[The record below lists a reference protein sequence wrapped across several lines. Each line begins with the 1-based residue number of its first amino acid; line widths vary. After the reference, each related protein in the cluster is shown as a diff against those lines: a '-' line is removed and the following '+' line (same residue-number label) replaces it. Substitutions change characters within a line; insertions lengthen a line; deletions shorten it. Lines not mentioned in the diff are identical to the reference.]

1 MEFTLTRGQIRAM
14 LHLAATKDIRFYLNG
29 LHIVQDSRGTIV
41 EATDGHVLGCLR
53 VSEAPMP
60 PAKVI
65 LDRDSLKPL
74 TGTKRQSDEVVE
86 FYVDGDTVKAS
97 AMGMLTTF
105 KRVDGVFSDVSRVI
119 PRAETLEATPDAPA
133 NFNPTLLVRFWDC
146 ARELGTE
153 GYIQLRQRGLDSAL
167 VSIGLDN
174 FTGVVMPVRADDKF
188 LTPWWVHHA
197 SEKDE
202 TGSGR
207 SAGNA
212 RTR

>member
-29 LHIVQDSRGTIV
+29 LHIVQDGRGTIV

-105 KRVDGVFSDVSRVI
+105 KRVDGVFPDVSRVT

-133 NFNPTLLVRFWDC
+133 NFNPALLMRFCDC
-146 ARELGTE
+146 ARELCGVFE
-153 GYIQLRQRGLDSAL
+153 YIQLRQRGQDSAL

-197 SEKDE
+197 SEKDAALE
-202 TGSGR
+202 VEDS
-207 SAGNA
+207 SMAA
-212 RTR
+212 

>member
-29 LHIVQDSRGTIV
+29 LHIVQDGRGTIV
-41 EATDGHVLGCLR
+41 EATDGHLLGCLR

-74 TGTKRQSDEVVE
+74 MGTKRQSDEVVE

-97 AMGMLTTF
+97 AMGMLATF
-105 KRVDGVFSDVSRVI
+105 KRVDGVFPDVSRVT
-119 PRAETLEATPDAPA
+119 PRAETLATTPDSPA
-133 NFNPTLLVRFWDC
+133 NFNPALLMRFCDC

-153 GYIQLRQRGLDSAL
+153 GYIQLRQRGQDSAL

-174 FTGVVMPVRADDKF
+174 FTGVVMPVRDDDKF

-197 SEKDE
+197 SEKDAALE
-202 TGSGR
+202 VEDS
-207 SAGNA
+207 SMAA
-212 RTR
+212 

>member
-29 LHIVQDSRGTIV
+29 LHIVQDGRGTIV
-41 EATDGHVLGCLR
+41 EATDGHVLGLLR

-105 KRVDGVFSDVSRVI
+105 KRVDGVFPDVSRVT
-119 PRAETLEATPDAPA
+119 PRAETLAATPDAPA
-133 NFNPTLLVRFWDC
+133 NFNPALLVRFWDC
-146 ARELGTE
+146 ARELGTK
-153 GYIQLRQRGLDSAL
+153 GYIQLRQRGQDSAL

-174 FTGVVMPVRADDKF
+174 FTGVVMPIRANDKF
-188 LTPWWVHHA
+188 LTPWWVHNIE
-197 SEKDE
+197 EK
-202 TGSGR
+202 
-207 SAGNA
+207 
-212 RTR
+212 